1 MWNQVRI
8 AGASSGHSILRKIMT
23 TAVAFGLAASFTL
36 GAAPVSAAP
45 AHRTFDGFSLVV
57 ASTIAPQWG
66 DLVTLTSEVNW
77 GSCKRVPTV
86 SLVGTSASGESF
98 SEPLVGVRE
107 GSHSSWYLY
116 VATYGGTIEGV
127 PYDSSLT
134 QAERSA
140 LGDRRLPSGWNE
152 FYLKATSTKS
162 NCGQK
167 TIQSAPA
174 TFYVGPAVDGI
185 TLTTNATHTINPEYT
200 TGLIS
205 LSPTDETSSIDFS
218 TGNFTAGIYQYEA
231 TSQAGDVVSSS
242 DMSSGTWI
250 QQGEII
256 GDTLSVDVTEHDDA
270 NFNPSGVNCYLDSP
284 VTTTGDPVVDGHH
297 EVDDATALDC
307 AQIDLSGVGQLGEH
321 VLTIERWIDS
331 CDNGCLS
338 WTTYTVAFAR
348 VENRDA
354 VPYQLDLLDAST
366 GDVLTDAPF
375 TVNPTDNTSG
385 NTINLGADFSNGIEI
400 AADVPFGAE
409 LSCSYDGGAP
419 LSAGDIFDPSTESG
433 VTYLV
438 CTVTPESG
446 DGYQF
451 TYTVAIHRTGVY
463 SNYFTALKVNGNPV
477 RDDSSG
483 IGESDGITS
492 NEFTGNPEDASVD
505 WYYRA
510 RSATT
515 SAAVTWEWD
524 QVPDEHTTAV
534 CEISPFTTPRS
545 CSSIPLTSG
554 QTTEVHVVVSVDSVA
569 VQTYVVYVY
578 RVSNDKTLSA
588 LSATGGRSLT
598 PTFSS
603 GTLSYTARLGT
614 GDSFAVDYTT
624 GNEFATA
631 ECSLAYGAET
641 GGDCSDISPD
651 SGPAVATITV
661 TAENGATQDYVI
673 RFTNGPAPIYTAR
686 AKIVGL
692 NKVGKTLS
700 ASVGVWRFHPTFTYR
715 WFYCSPDLIKTTTS
729 TVLMGFCNP
738 TEQTTATW
746 KLPNW
751 AVGYKIVL
759 EITATNAN
767 GSYVLYTAAT
777 PVIKA
782 Q

>member
-8 AGASSGHSILRKIMT
+8 AGTSSGHSILRKVMT
-23 TAVAFGLAASFTL
+23 TVVALGLAASFTL

-45 AHRTFDGFSLVV
+45 AQHRTFAGFSLSV
-57 ASTIAPQWG
+57 TNIAPQWG
-66 DLVTLTSEVNW
+66 DLVTLGSLVDW
-77 GSCKRVPTV
+77 GSCKRVPSV

-98 SEPLVGVRE
+98 SEPLVGVKMF
-107 GSHSSWYLY
+107 GKTYLY
-116 VATYGGTIEGV
+116 LANYGGTIEGM

-152 FYLKATSTKS
+152 FYLKATSTTS

-167 TIQSAPA
+167 TILSAPA

-185 TLTTNATHTINPEYT
+185 TLTTNATHTVNPEYT

-205 LSPTDETSSIDFS
+205 LSPTDEAGSSDFS
-218 TGNFTAGIYQYEA
+218 SGDFTAGIYQYEA
-231 TSQAGDVVSSS
+231 TSQAGDSVSAS

-284 VTTTGDPVVDGHH
+284 VTTTGDPVTDGHH

-331 CDNGCLS
+331 CDSGCLS

-366 GDVLTDAPF
+366 GDMLTVAPF

-463 SNYFTALKVNGNPV
+463 SNYFTALRVNGDMV

-483 IGESDGITS
+483 IGDSTSGITS
-492 NEFTGNPEDASVD
+492 QDFTGNPEDASAD

-510 RSATT
+510 LSATAT
-515 SAAVTWEWD
+515 ATVTWDWEH
-524 QVPDEHTTAV
+524 VPDENTTAV

-545 CSSIPLTSG
+545 CSGIPLSNG

-569 VQTYVVYVY
+569 VQTYVVHVY

-588 LSATGGRSLT
+588 LSATGGRTLT
-598 PTFSS
+598 PSFSS
-603 GTLSYTARLGT
+603 GTLSYTARLGA

-631 ECSLAYGAET
+631 DCSAATGAET
-641 GGDCSDISPD
+641 GIECNDIPTD
-651 SGPAVATITV
+651 SGPVVATITV
-661 TAENGATQDYVI
+661 TAENGDTQDYVI
-673 RFTNGPAPIYTAR
+673 RFTNGPAPAYVAR
-686 AKIVGL
+686 AKLVGL

-715 WFYCSPDLIKTTTS
+715 WFYCSSSTIKPTTS
-729 TVLMGFCNP
+729 TDLPGFCGFSGI
-738 TEQTTATW
+738 TTATW
-746 KLPNW
+746 KLPSWTN
-751 AVGYKIVL
+751 GYKIVL
-759 EITATNAN
+759 EITATNTN
-767 GSYVLYTAAT
+767 GSYLLYTAAT